1 MADEKPSNHELQAV
15 GITVTPV
22 LGTAMLR
29 VRSQLTWQ
37 HLSAAAKFSV
47 KVGEIEANNPIL
59 ELGPPWD
66 EAFSYAAPC
75 VISAAAGVEAYANQI
90 FADRLTRF
98 SKFPADILDDM
109 WAEWIE
115 KKPALEK
122 LQMALR
128 MQGVAELPRGA
139 TPYQSVA
146 AVIALRNALVHFKPA
161 WSDNPAEHKSI
172 TAALTPFA
180 SRSPYWPADAPIF
193 PYAWSTHKTTIW
205 AVSACIE
212 LVSKVS
218 AALGDDPKL
227 ANRLQALPL

>member
-161 WSDNPAEHKSI
+161 C
-172 TAALTPFA
+172 TPG
-180 SRSPYWPADAPIF
+180 SRA
-193 PYAWSTHKTTIW
+193 
-205 AVSACIE
+205 
-212 LVSKVS
+212 
-218 AALGDDPKL
+218 
-227 ANRLQALPL
+227 